1 MDWLLGG
8 YPNWLF
14 LRFTTLALAGIKK
27 TQQESE
33 DLLMRLAQEKGVV
46 TENLQ
51 KEMVPAHHPMHREIN
66 AKIQWIAL
74 VGPHAGS

>member
-1 MDWLLGG
+1 
-8 YPNWLF
+8 
-14 LRFTTLALAGIKK
+14 
-27 TQQESE
+27 
-33 DLLMRLAQEKGVV
+33 MRLAQEKGVV